1 MWKRSSDKEELRQ
14 LLRSAYRHIDLL
26 NMRNMTS
33 ARAETIVGMLQGE
46 VYVLQ
51 WQLRD
56 ARMLLRG
63 VQPLVR
69 GANIAKQ
76 IEAFL
81 ARTGDGPPTV
91 PGGLAGYEEGQ
102 QKSAT

>member
-1 MWKRSSDKEELRQ
+1 MWRRPSYEELRQ

-26 NMRNMTS
+26 NKRNTTS
-33 ARAETIVGMLQGE
+33 AKAESIIGMLQGE
-46 VYVLQ
+46 VDVLQ

-63 VQPLVR
+63 AQPLLR
-69 GANIAKQ
+69 GASIAEQ

-81 ARTGDGPPTV
+81 ARTGDAPLTV

-102 QKSAT
+102 KSDP

>member
-1 MWKRSSDKEELRQ
+1 MWKRSSDDQELRQ
-14 LLRSAYRHIDLL
+14 LLRSAYRHIDSL
-26 NMRNMTS
+26 NKRNITS
-33 ARAETIVGMLQGE
+33 AKAESIICMLQGE

-56 ARMLLRG
+56 ATMLLRG
-63 VQPLVR
+63 AQPVLR
-69 GANIAKQ
+69 GASIAKQ

-81 ARTGDGPPTV
+81 ARTGDAPPTV

-102 QKSAT
+102 KSDP